1 MKFSY
6 NGKAGNDMVQSGNS
20 INSETFLYFRWHVYS
35 SQSAISCTGIL
46 DVSFQ

>member
-20 INSETFLYFRWHVYS
+20 ISSGTFY
-35 SQSAISCTGIL
+35 IL
-46 DVSFQ
+46 DGMSTPARVQFPAWVF